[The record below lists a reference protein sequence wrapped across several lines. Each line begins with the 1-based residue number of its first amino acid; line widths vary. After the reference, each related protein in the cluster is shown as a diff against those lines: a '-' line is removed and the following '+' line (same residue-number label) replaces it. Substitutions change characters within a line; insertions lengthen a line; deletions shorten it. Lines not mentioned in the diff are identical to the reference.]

1 VARRKFLIVAIIV
14 GSTLAVVSFI
24 GGAVGAIIAGREP
37 LSIFDVSTPH
47 VELAAERPF
56 PNLAIT
62 NTMIAA
68 WITLL
73 ALFGLFFAAT
83 RKMKLIPTGLQN
95 FVESLYGTAA
105 GFIEDVAGKENG
117 RRFFPLVVTIFL
129 FVLVNAWIGLIPGF
143 ESITLNGMP
152 LLRNANTDINV
163 PLMLASVSVVAI
175 EYWGFKAKGVSYLKT
190 FVNFGPL
197 GQGLV
202 QLFKGKIKAG
212 VAGIFSGIVAAFG
225 GILEVLS
232 HLIRV
237 ISFTFRLFGNMTAG
251 LVLTG
256 VVIFI
261 IPLVIPSIFYGLEA
275 LFGFVQALIFSGL
288 TLVFAYAAVMS
299 TEEQIKL
306 L

>member
-1 VARRKFLIVAIIV
+1 MVIAIIV
-14 GSTLAVVSFI
+14 GSTLAVISFI
-24 GGAVGAIIAGREP
+24 GGTVGAIIAGREP

-47 VELAAERPF
+47 VELAAGKPF
-56 PNLAIT
+56 PRLPIT

-73 ALFGLFFAAT
+73 VLFGLFFAAT

-95 FVESLYGTAA
+95 FVESLYETAA
-105 GFIEDVAGKENG
+105 DFIEDVAGKENG

-143 ESITLNGMP
+143 ESIKLNGMP

>member
-1 VARRKFLIVAIIV
+1 MIVAIIV
-14 GSTLAVVSFI
+14 CSTLAVISFI
-24 GGAVGAIIAGREP
+24 GGAVGAIMAGREP
-37 LSIFDVSTPH
+37 LSIFDVSMPH
-47 VELAAERPF
+47 VELAAGKPF
-56 PNLAIT
+56 PSLPIT

-68 WITLL
+68 WVTLL
-73 ALFGLFFAAT
+73 VLFGLFFAAT

-95 FVESLYGTAA
+95 FVELLYETAA
-105 GFIEDVAGKENG
+105 DLIEDVAGKENG

-143 ESITLNGMP
+143 ESIKLNGMP

-197 GQGLV
+197 GQGFV

-212 VAGIFSGIVAAFG
+212 VTGIFSGIVAAFV

-299 TEEQIKL
+299 TEA
-306 L
+306 